1 MDALLLAEVN
11 DLLLGKLRVVFDLV
25 NSGHD
30 SCMRQKLFQVLLA
43 VLEENV
49 SWVDGSKEKVDVVK
63 AQGLQ
68 ALVESQLDTGVV
80 GSPCLGNDKDVL
92 TLDTSLKGSLE
103 TSANLLFVSV
113 AVGAVDQLVSVL

>member
-1 MDALLLAEVN
+1 MVAEEHSRGRNAFLISNLDNGLSTHDGTTCAAKRTVSLNMDALLLAEVN

-49 SWVDGSKEKVDVVK
+49 SWVDGSK
-63 AQGLQ
+63 
-68 ALVESQLDTGVV
+68 VESAYV
-80 GSPCLGNDKDVL
+80 
-92 TLDTSLKGSLE
+92 
-103 TSANLLFVSV
+103 ANTDSSRLASS
-113 AVGAVDQLVSVL
+113 G